1 MNKMR
6 KQQDIQDFD
15 LMVGSVL
22 RDAEVKAPS
31 RVWKAV
37 AARLDDS
44 PAPAPAWWKWAGAS
58 LAFAAAAALTLVL
71 TGTFRTPAVE
81 AVPGSLVAEVAAE
94 IPEEAPVTVIEA
106 STESPIATAQAAP
119 VRRKPAKAI
128 EVVPAPAAEE
138 PVIIIREEAAEEVSD
153 SEASTVPETRDVSAE
168 EIRQTW
174 DRIIAEE
181 AAARK
186 AAPVSLIAHG
196 LMGSNNLSGGTPH
209 PWMGAAGSFP
219 SGIKED
225 GASTFGVPFTVG
237 AGVRIGLGG
246 KLSIG
251 TGLDYSL
258 LARTFAGTYQGE
270 TADFRHTVQYI
281 GVPVNLFV
289 ELLSEGS
296 LGLYAFAGGE
306 AEYCVSNKYGIRSSS
321 SDMTIKSPVK
331 GLQYSVGTGIG
342 VEFGIADRLSLYFD
356 PSVRYYFDS
365 GQPKSIRTERPLMFN
380 FEAGL
385 RFKL

>member
-1 MNKMR
+1 MR

-81 AVPGSLVAEVAAE
+81 AVPGSLVAEVAVETPAQE
-94 IPEEAPVTVIEA
+94 PVTIIEA
-106 STESPIATAQAAP
+106 TTEMPVATAQAAP

-128 EVVPAPAAEE
+128 EVVPIPAAEE
-138 PVIIIREEAAEEVSD
+138 PIIIVHEETAEEVSG
-153 SEASTVPETRDVSAE
+153 SEAPVAPEANDVSAE

-181 AAARK
+181 TAARK

-306 AEYCVSNKYGIRSSS
+306 AEYCVSNKYGVLSSS
-321 SDMTIKSPVK
+321 SDMTIKAPVK

>member
-1 MNKMR
+1 MR

-58 LAFAAAAALTLVL
+58 LAFAAAVALTLVL

-306 AEYCVSNKYGIRSSS
+306 AEYCVSNKYGVRSSS
-321 SDMTIKSPVK
+321 SDMTIKAPVK

>member
-1 MNKMR
+1 MR

-306 AEYCVSNKYGIRSSS
+306 AEYCVSNKYGVRSNS
-321 SDMTIKSPVK
+321 SDMTIKAPVK

>member
-1 MNKMR
+1 MR

-58 LAFAAAAALTLVL
+58 LAFAAAVALTLVL

-128 EVVPAPAAEE
+128 EDVPAPAAEE

-196 LMGSNNLSGGTPH
+196 LMGSNNLYGGTPH

>member
-1 MNKMR
+1 MR